1 MERIKIT
8 KINDHIWLLNDNN
21 EAKSLKRFH
30 IDFPDG
36 KREFSSVDCHTEQTA
51 CDNDVIIRSVF
62 TKVFER
68 SQGTCLFITK
78 DEVANSFF
86 NVYLKNSRKE
96 GKNLCLNMRVP
107 SFWEENCYDLY
118 RST

>member
-21 EAKSLKRFH
+21 EAKSLNINLSNRKRKFC
-30 IDFPDG
+30 
-36 KREFSSVDCHTEQTA
+36 SVNGNTKQA
-51 CDNDVIIRSVF
+51 SCDNDVIIRSVF

-96 GKNLCLNMRVP
+96 GKNLCINMRVP

>member
-21 EAKSLKRFH
+21 EAKSLNINLSNRKRKFC
-30 IDFPDG
+30 
-36 KREFSSVDCHTEQTA
+36 SVNGNTKQA
-51 CDNDVIIRSVF
+51 SCDNDVIIR
-62 TKVFER
+62 R

>member
-1 MERIKIT
+1 MRK
-8 KINDHIWLLNDNN
+8 NDRMKRLEENFALLM
-21 EAKSLKRFH
+21 ATPSKL
-30 IDFPDG
+30 P
-36 KREFSSVDCHTEQTA
+36 A
-51 CDNDVIIRSVF
+51 IIRSVF

>member
-1 MERIKIT
+1 MRK
-8 KINDHIWLLNDNN
+8 NDRMKRLEENCALLM
-21 EAKSLKRFH
+21 ATPS
-30 IDFPDG
+30 
-36 KREFSSVDCHTEQTA
+36 
-51 CDNDVIIRSVF
+51 